1 MRHMKG
7 GDDTSSWIRI
17 GVSFAALILMIV
29 LAAGCTSSGS
39 QGVSRGDTVRI
50 TYQMSF
56 PDGPVFETSENATP
70 LVFVVGMGQTLKGV
84 DQAVVGMSPGQ
95 TKTIIIPPEEGYGI
109 RNESMVGNVDTE
121 FLVKKMQEL
130 EKMGQ
135 LTHVNFPGIDH
146 LIYRYQLP
154 DNTVVY
160 YTFTNI
166 TDETTTVDQNHPLA
180 GRELEAT
187 ITLLEIVK

>member
-1 MRHMKG
+1 MKG
-7 GDDTSSWIRI
+7 GEDTSSWIRI
-17 GVSFAALILMIV
+17 GVSFAAIILIIV

-39 QGVSRGDTVRI
+39 QGVSPGDTVRV

-56 PDGPVFETSENATP
+56 PNGPIFETNENATP
-70 LVFVVGMGQTLKGV
+70 LVFVVGSGQMITGFEN
-84 DQAVVGMSPGQ
+84 AVVGMIPGQ
-95 TKTIIIPPEEGYGI
+95 TKTVIIPPEQAYGV
-109 RNESMVGNVDTE
+109 RNESLVGFVDTDALIQRMNQLE
-121 FLVKKMQEL
+121 NMGKMSSL
-130 EKMGQ
+130 F
-135 LTHVNFPGIDH
+135 FPGIHDPIFQ
-146 LIYRYQLP
+146 LQLP

-187 ITLLEIVK
+187 ITLLEIVE

>member
-7 GDDTSSWIRI
+7 GEDTSSWIRI
-17 GVSFAALILMIV
+17 GVSFAAIILIIV

-39 QGVSRGDTVRI
+39 QGVSPGDTVRV

-56 PDGPVFETSENATP
+56 PNGPIFETNENATP
-70 LVFVVGMGQTLKGV
+70 LVFVVGSGQMITGFEN
-84 DQAVVGMSPGQ
+84 AVVGMIPGQ
-95 TKTIIIPPEEGYGI
+95 TKTVIIPPEQAYGV
-109 RNESMVGNVDTE
+109 RNESLVGFVDTDALIQRMNQLE
-121 FLVKKMQEL
+121 NMGKMSSL
-130 EKMGQ
+130 F
-135 LTHVNFPGIDH
+135 FPGIHDPIFQ
-146 LIYRYQLP
+146 LQLP

-187 ITLLEIVK
+187 ITLLEIVE

>member
-1 MRHMKG
+1 MKG
-7 GDDTSSWIRI
+7 GEDTSSWIRF
-17 GVSFAALILMIV
+17 GVSFAAIILMIV

-39 QGVSRGDTVRI
+39 QGVSPGDTIRV

-56 PDGPVFETSENATP
+56 PNGPVFETSENATP

-84 DQAVVGMSPGQ
+84 DQAVVGMIPGQ

-121 FLVKKMQEL
+121 FLVKKMNEL
-130 EKMGQ
+130 AKIGHM
-135 LTHVNFPGIDH
+135 TRVTFPGIND
-146 LIYRYQLP
+146 LTYRYQLP
-154 DNTVVY
+154 DTTVVY

-180 GRELEAT
+180 GRELKAT
-187 ITLLEIVK
+187 ITLLEIVE

>member
-1 MRHMKG
+1 MKG
-7 GDDTSSWIRI
+7 GEDTSSWIRF
-17 GVSFAALILMIV
+17 GVSFAAIILMIV

-39 QGVSRGDTVRI
+39 QGVSRGDTVRV

-56 PDGPVFETSENATP
+56 SNGPVFETSENATP
-70 LVFVVGMGQTLKGV
+70 LVFVVGKGQTLKGV
-84 DQAVVGMSPGQ
+84 DQAVVGMIPGQ

-121 FLVKKMQEL
+121 FLVKKMNEL
-130 EKMGQ
+130 AKIGHM
-135 LTHVNFPGIDH
+135 TRVTFPGIND
-146 LIYRYQLP
+146 LTYRYQLP
-154 DNTVVY
+154 DTTVVY

-180 GRELEAT
+180 GRELKAT
-187 ITLLEIVK
+187 ITLLEIVE